1 MELSIKS
8 AYLDSNKVDFIPAE
22 YKKNKHLLNCFV
34 QGFFEHAGSIKLGN
48 ILNPQIECEIKS
60 SNINIISDI
69 YDFYDI
75 KPSRFDLKLGVISY
89 VDVNAKDFLYNIYF
103 KSDARY
109 RDKNMYKK
117 YIEIMTSE
125 NKQIIPFCKF
135 VKESDDAVI
144 PTKNRASDVGY
155 ELTIIKKNKDISCK
169 TAIYDTFIKVQ
180 PCFGYYTK
188 IVPLNSLSESG
199 YIFTNSI
206 SIIDPS
212 YTSSLKI
219 VLTKID
225 ESLPDLELPFKCC
238 KLLIDKS
245 IHYEMEEVLE
255 SDFIITK

>member
-1 MELSIKS
+1 MELSMKS
-8 AYLDSNKVDFIPAE
+8 AYLDSNKLNSIPDE

-34 QGFFEHAGSIKLGN
+34 QGFFEHAGSIKFGN

-69 YDFYDI
+69 YESYDI
-75 KPSRFDLKLGVISY
+75 KPSRIDLKLGVISY
-89 VDVNAKDFLYNIYF
+89 LDMNAKDFLYNIYF

-117 YIEIMTSE
+117 YIEIMTFE
-125 NKQIIPFCKF
+125 NKQIPFCKF
-135 VKESDDAVI
+135 LKETLDAVT

-155 ELTIIKKNKDISCK
+155 DLTIIKKNKDVSCK
-169 TAIYDTFIKVQ
+169 TSIYDTFIKVQ

-188 IVPLNSLSESG
+188 IVPSNSLSESG
-199 YIFTNSI
+199 YMFTNSI
-206 SIIDPS
+206 VIIDPS

-225 ESLPDLELPFKCC
+225 ESLPDLKLPFKCC
-238 KLLIDKS
+238 QIIMEKS

-255 SDFIITK
+255 SDFVIYKP